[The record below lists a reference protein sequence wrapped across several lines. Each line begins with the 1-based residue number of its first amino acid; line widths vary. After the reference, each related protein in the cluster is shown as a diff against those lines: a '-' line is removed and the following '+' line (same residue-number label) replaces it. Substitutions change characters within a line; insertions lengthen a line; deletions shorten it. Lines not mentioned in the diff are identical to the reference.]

1 MQTTTRTKQTTI
13 ATKAATGDL
22 SQKDVALSTPSLYY
36 RTMKYVIEYT
46 TDQQVGQQEQSVLW
60 ETWTTGNDNTPDLQN
75 AKDLL
80 ASFRATPVTPDAR
93 YRLVMTV
100 VVD

>member
-1 MQTTTRTKQTTI
+1 
-13 ATKAATGDL
+13 
-22 SQKDVALSTPSLYY
+22 
-36 RTMKYVIEYT
+36 MKYIIEYT

-60 ETWTTGNDNTPDLQN
+60 ETWWTSGSNPDMEK
-75 AKDLL
+75 AKALL
-80 ASFRATPVTPDAR
+80 ASFRATPVTPDTR

>member
-1 MQTTTRTKQTTI
+1 
-13 ATKAATGDL
+13 
-22 SQKDVALSTPSLYY
+22 
-36 RTMKYVIEYT
+36 MKYIIEYT
-46 TDQQVGQQEQSVLW
+46 TDQQVGQKEQSVLW
-60 ETWTTGNDNTPDLQN
+60 ETWWISGSNPDMEK
-75 AKDLL
+75 AKALL